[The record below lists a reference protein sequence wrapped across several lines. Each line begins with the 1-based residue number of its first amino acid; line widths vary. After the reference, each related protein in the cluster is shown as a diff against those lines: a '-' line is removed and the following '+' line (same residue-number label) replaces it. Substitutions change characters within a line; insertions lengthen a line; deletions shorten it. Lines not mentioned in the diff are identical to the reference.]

1 MRHSQER
8 LVETFPALTPAER
21 ARTIIATASTL
32 RVASPEL
39 TLDIH
44 RHGVVPDGSILFQA
58 PADFA
63 EKLDHYRV
71 TATAVDV
78 ATVPQADR
86 VRGEVTLTGPVYDV
100 VEPLPAG

>member
-1 MRHSQER
+1 MLS
-8 LVETFPALTPAER
+8 PAER

-58 PADFA
+58 PVPTVNNSA
-63 EKLDHYRV
+63 LRSSV
-71 TATAVDV
+71 STGSPPPQWTSPPSRRRTACA
-78 ATVPQADR
+78 ARSP
-86 VRGEVTLTGPVYDV
+86 
-100 VEPLPAG
+100 